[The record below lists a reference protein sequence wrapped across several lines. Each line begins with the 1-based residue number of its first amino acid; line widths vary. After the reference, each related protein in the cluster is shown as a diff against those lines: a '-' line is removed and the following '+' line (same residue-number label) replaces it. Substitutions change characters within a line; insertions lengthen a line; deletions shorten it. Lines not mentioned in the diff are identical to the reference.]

1 MLIDDCDIVPYLLYT
16 FYCLNFPYKGYML
29 AAELLANMN
38 KKYYNK
44 VKLINDLPFSVDS
57 LLNSIIFTCH
67 LENSTNIGKIKSC
80 YGNTDILGFEKDNV
94 LIDKDI
100 YTLIPYNMIFPHRL
114 SVDSLMKTDINF
126 IGENCKSF
134 IQNRNGFLVPTYIR
148 VSLSPDISLD
158 HVNFI
163 VLLRPILDNSVF
175 YILMNNDNIVLNY
188 SYNIVDCVS
197 VHDKLKYGC
206 KIKTLSRGLGKKM
219 REISSSSKNKQN
231 LDTNICYDRTQ
242 RYYIAKGVQIH
253 NKFWFNNNFYD
264 NF

>member
-80 YGNTDILGFEKDNV
+80 YGNIDILGFKKDSV
-94 LIDKDI
+94 LIDKEID
-100 YTLIPYNMIFPHRL
+100 TLIPYNMIFPHRL
-114 SVDSLMKTDINF
+114 SMSSLIKTDINF

-134 IQNRNGFLVPTYIR
+134 IQNRNGFLVAVFLTL
-148 VSLSPDISLD
+148 SLSADILSNQ
-158 HVNFI
+158 VNFI
-163 VLLRPILDNSVF
+163 VLLRPILDNNVF
-175 YILMNNDNIVLNY
+175 YILLNNENQVLNY
-188 SYNIVDCVS
+188 SYNIMTS
-197 VHDKLKYGC
+197 IPVHNKMKYGSN
-206 KIKTLSRGLGKKM
+206 IKKLSRGLAKKL
-219 REISSSSKNKQN
+219 RKISPSLKKNQN
-231 LDTNICYDRTQ
+231 LHKNL
-242 RYYIAKGVQIH
+242 
-253 NKFWFNNNFYD
+253 F
-264 NF
+264 